1 MKVCVLYGGTSRERD
16 VSISSGRSIL
26 NALSDNKNIF
36 GYDFDGNYEKLL
48 EKVKDVDL
56 VFNALHGGEGED
68 GTIQKFLSENSIG
81 YTGSDVSASKKAMD
95 KHTAKTLCLENKILT
110 PNWLHYKQVIGLVAL
125 EVEILRFY
133 NTDIVIKP
141 SDEGSSIG
149 LSIIKK
155 FDPQNK
161 TKRKMLDDS
170 ISKCYEVSRNVL
182 IEEYI
187 HGRELTV
194 GILGNKILPIVEIIP
209 KNSYYDYEC
218 KYTKGKSN
226 YLVPA
231 KNISKD
237 LEIDIYNKAMQ
248 IYELIGC
255 RHYARID
262 FRLSKDNYPYFLE
275 VNTLPGFTDTSL
287 FPMAAKAAGISY
299 KDLLLKIISLSKNK

>member
-1 MKVCVLYGGTSRERD
+1 MKICVLYGGTSKERK
-16 VSISSGRSIL
+16 VSILSAKSIL
-26 NALSDNKNIF
+26 KTLSDNKNIF

-48 EKVKDVDL
+48 EKIKNVDL

-68 GTIQKFLSENSIG
+68 GTVQKFLSDNGIK
-81 YTGSDVSASKKAMD
+81 YTGSGAMASKNAMD
-95 KHTAKTLCLENKILT
+95 KHIAKTLCLENKILT
-110 PNWLHYKQVIGLVAL
+110 PNWLYYKQVVGLVAL

-149 LSIIKK
+149 LSIIEN

-161 TKRKMLDDS
+161 AKRKMLDDS
-170 ISKCYEVSRNVL
+170 ILKCYEVSRNIL

-218 KYTKGKSN
+218 KYTKGKSS
-226 YLVPA
+226 YMVPA
-231 KNISKD
+231 KNIGKD

-262 FRLSKDNYPYFLE
+262 FRLSKDNHPYFLE

-287 FPMAAKAAGISY
+287 FPMAAKSIGISY
-299 KDLLLKIISLSKNK
+299 KDLLFNIIDLSKK

>member
-1 MKVCVLYGGTSRERD
+1 MKICILYGGTSRERD
-16 VSISSGRSIL
+16 VSISSARSML

-36 GYDFDGNYEKLL
+36 GYDFDGDYDRLI

-56 VFNALHGGEGED
+56 VFNALHGGDGED
-68 GTIQKFLSENSIG
+68 GSMQEFLSNNNIR
-81 YTGSDVSASKKAMD
+81 YTGSDAIASKNAMD
-95 KHTAKTLCLENKILT
+95 KHIAKSLCLNNNILT
-110 PNWLHYKQVIGLVAL
+110 PNWLYYKQVIGLAVL

-133 NTDIVIKP
+133 DTDIVIKP

-149 LSIIKK
+149 LSVIEN

-161 TKRKMLDDS
+161 AKRKMLDDS
-170 ISKCYEVSRNVL
+170 ISKCYEVSRNIL

-226 YLVPA
+226 YIVPA

-262 FRLSKDNYPYFLE
+262 FRLSKDNHPYFLE

-287 FPMAAKAAGISY
+287 FPMAAKSIGISY
-299 KDLLLKIISLSKNK
+299 KDLLLNIIDLSKK

>member
-1 MKVCVLYGGTSRERD
+1 MKICILYGGDSRERD
-16 VSISSGRSIL
+16 VSISSARSML
-26 NALSDNKNIF
+26 NALSNNKNIF
-36 GYDFDGNYEKLL
+36 GYDFDGNYDLLL

-56 VFNALHGGEGED
+56 VFNALHGGDGED
-68 GTIQKFLSENSIG
+68 GTVQKFLSDNGIK
-81 YTGSDVSASKKAMD
+81 YTGSGAMASKNAMD
-95 KHTAKTLCLENKILT
+95 KHIAKTLCLENKILT
-110 PNWLHYKQVIGLVAL
+110 PNWLYYKQVVGLVAL

-149 LSIIKK
+149 LSIIEN

-161 TKRKMLDDS
+161 AKRKMLDDS
-170 ISKCYEVSRNVL
+170 ILKCYEVSRNIL

-218 KYTKGKSN
+218 KYTKGKSS
-226 YLVPA
+226 YMVPA
-231 KNISKD
+231 KNIGKD

-262 FRLSKDNYPYFLE
+262 FRLSKDNHPYFLE

-287 FPMAAKAAGISY
+287 FPMAAKSIGISY
-299 KDLLLKIISLSKNK
+299 KDLLFNIIDLSKK

>member
-1 MKVCVLYGGTSRERD
+1 M
-16 VSISSGRSIL
+16 L
-26 NALSDNKNIF
+26 NALSNNKNIF
-36 GYDFDGNYEKLL
+36 GYDFDGNYDLLL

-56 VFNALHGGEGED
+56 VFNALHGGDGED
-68 GTIQKFLSENSIG
+68 GTVQKFLSDNGIK
-81 YTGSDVSASKKAMD
+81 YTGSGAMASKNAMD
-95 KHTAKTLCLENKILT
+95 KHIAKTLCLENKILT
-110 PNWLHYKQVIGLVAL
+110 PNWLYYKQVVGLVAL

-149 LSIIKK
+149 LSIIEN

-161 TKRKMLDDS
+161 AKRKMLDDS
-170 ISKCYEVSRNVL
+170 ILKCYEVSRNIL

-218 KYTKGKSN
+218 KYTKGKSS
-226 YLVPA
+226 YMVPA
-231 KNISKD
+231 KNIGKD

-262 FRLSKDNYPYFLE
+262 FRLSKDNHPYFLE

-287 FPMAAKAAGISY
+287 FPMAAKSIGISY
-299 KDLLLKIISLSKNK
+299 KDLLFNIIDLSKK

>member
-1 MKVCVLYGGTSRERD
+1 MKVCVLYGGISRERD
-16 VSISSGRSIL
+16 VSISSGQSIL
-26 NALSDNKNIF
+26 NALSDNKDIF
-36 GYDFDGNYEKLL
+36 GFDFDGNYEKLL

-68 GTIQKFLSENSIG
+68 GTIQKFLGENSIR

-95 KHTAKTLCLENKILT
+95 KHAAKTLCLENKILT
-110 PNWLHYKQVIGLVAL
+110 PNWLYYKQVIGLVAL

-133 NTDIVIKP
+133 DTDIVIKP

-155 FDPQNK
+155 FDPQDK

-170 ISKCYEVSRNVL
+170 ILKCYEVSRNVL

-209 KNSYYDYEC
+209 QNSYYDYEC
-218 KYTKGKSN
+218 KYTKGKSS
-226 YLVPA
+226 YEVPA
-231 KNISKD
+231 KNIAED

-262 FRLSKDNYPYFLE
+262 FRLSKDKYLYFLE

-287 FPMAAKAAGISY
+287 FPMAAKEAGISY
-299 KDLLLKIISLSKNK
+299 KDLLLKIIGLSKK

>member
-1 MKVCVLYGGTSRERD
+1 MKICVLYGGKSRERD
-16 VSISSGRSIL
+16 VSISSGQSIL
-26 NALSDNKNIF
+26 NALSDNQNIF
-36 GYDFDGNYEKLL
+36 GYDFDGNFEKLL

-68 GTIQKFLSENSIG
+68 GTVQKFLSDNSIR
-81 YTGSDVSASKKAMD
+81 YTGSGINASKNAMD

-110 PNWLHYKQVIGLVAL
+110 PNWLCYKEIIRLFVF
-125 EVEILRFY
+125 EMEILRFY
-133 NTDIVIKP
+133 DTDIVIKP

-170 ISKCYEVSRNVL
+170 ISKCYKVSRNVL

-194 GILGNKILPIVEIIP
+194 GILGDKILPIVEIIP

-218 KYTKGKSN
+218 KYTKGKSS
-226 YLVPA
+226 YEVPA

-237 LEIDIYNKAMQ
+237 LEKDIYNKAMQ

-287 FPMAAKAAGISY
+287 LPMAAEAAGISY
-299 KDLLLKIISLSKNK
+299 KDLLFKIIDLSKK

>member
-1 MKVCVLYGGTSRERD
+1 MKICILYGGTSGERD
-16 VSISSGRSIL
+16 VSISSAQSIL

-48 EKVKDVDL
+48 DKVKDVDL

-68 GTIQKFLSENSIG
+68 GTVQKFLSVNSIR
-81 YTGSDVSASKKAMD
+81 YTGSDVNASKKAMD
-95 KHTAKTLCLENKILT
+95 KHIAKTLCFENKILT
-110 PNWLHYKQVIGLVAL
+110 PNWLYYKQVIGLSAL
-125 EVEILRFY
+125 EVEILRFS
-133 NTDIVIKP
+133 NSDIVVKP

-149 LSIIKK
+149 LSIIKN

-161 TKRKMLDDS
+161 AKRKMLDES
-170 ISKCYEVSRNVL
+170 ISKCYQVSRNVL

-194 GILGNKILPIVEIIP
+194 GILGNKILPIVEIVP
-209 KNSYYDYEC
+209 QNSYYDYEC

-226 YLVPA
+226 YIVPA
-231 KNISKD
+231 KNISKN
-237 LEIDIYNKAMQ
+237 LQIDICNKAMQ

-287 FPMAAKAAGISY
+287 FPMAAKSAKISY
-299 KDLLLKIISLSKNK
+299 KDLLLSIIELSKK

>member
-1 MKVCVLYGGTSRERD
+1 MKICILYGGISRERD
-16 VSISSGRSIL
+16 VSISSAHSIL
-26 NALSDNKNIF
+26 KALSGERNIF
-36 GYDFDGNYEKLL
+36 GYDFDGDYDRLI

-56 VFNALHGGEGED
+56 VFNALHGGDGED
-68 GTIQKFLSENSIG
+68 GTMQKFLSNNNIR
-81 YTGSDVSASKKAMD
+81 YTGSDTIASKNAMD
-95 KHTAKTLCLENKILT
+95 KHIAKTLCLENKILT
-110 PNWLHYKQVIGLVAL
+110 PNWLYYKQVIGLVAL

-133 NTDIVIKP
+133 DTDIVIKP

-149 LSIIKK
+149 LSIIEN

-161 TKRKMLDDS
+161 AKRKMLDDS
-170 ISKCYEVSRNVL
+170 ISKCYEVSRNIL

-226 YLVPA
+226 YIVPA

-248 IYELIGC
+248 IYDLIGC

-262 FRLSKDNYPYFLE
+262 FRLSRDNHPYFLE

-287 FPMAAKAAGISY
+287 FPMAAKSIGISY
-299 KDLLLKIISLSKNK
+299 KDLLLNIIDLSKK

>member
-1 MKVCVLYGGTSRERD
+1 MKICILYGGDSRERD
-16 VSISSGRSIL
+16 VSISSARSML
-26 NALSDNKNIF
+26 NALSNNKNIF
-36 GYDFDGNYEKLL
+36 GYDFDGNYDLLL

-56 VFNALHGGEGED
+56 VFNALHGGDGED
-68 GTIQKFLSENSIG
+68 GTVQKFLSDNGIK
-81 YTGSDVSASKKAMD
+81 YTGSGAMASKNAMD
-95 KHTAKTLCLENKILT
+95 KHIAKTLCLENKILT
-110 PNWLHYKQVIGLVAL
+110 PNWLYYKQVVGLVAL

-149 LSIIKK
+149 LSIIEN

-161 TKRKMLDDS
+161 AKRKMLDDS
-170 ISKCYEVSRNVL
+170 ILKCYEVSRNIL

-218 KYTKGKSN
+218 KYTKGKSS
-226 YLVPA
+226 YMVPA
-231 KNISKD
+231 KNIGKD

-262 FRLSKDNYPYFLE
+262 FRLSKDNHPYFLE

-287 FPMAAKAAGISY
+287 LPMAAEAAGISY
-299 KDLLLKIISLSKNK
+299 KDLLFKIIDLSKK

>member
-1 MKVCVLYGGTSRERD
+1 MKICILYGGTSRERD
-16 VSISSGRSIL
+16 VSISSAQSIL
-26 NALSDNKNIF
+26 KALSDERDIF
-36 GYDFDGNYEKLL
+36 GYDFDGDYDKLI

-56 VFNALHGGEGED
+56 VFNALHGGDGED
-68 GTIQKFLSENSIG
+68 GSMQEFLSNNNIR
-81 YTGSDVSASKKAMD
+81 YTGSDAIASKNAMD
-95 KHTAKTLCLENKILT
+95 KHIAKSLCLNNKILT
-110 PNWLHYKQVIGLVAL
+110 PNWLYYKQVIGLAVL

-133 NTDIVIKP
+133 DTDIVIKP

-149 LSIIKK
+149 LSIIEN

-161 TKRKMLDDS
+161 AKRKMLDDS
-170 ISKCYEVSRNVL
+170 ISKCYEVSRNIL

-226 YLVPA
+226 YMVPA

-262 FRLSKDNYPYFLE
+262 FRLSKENHPYFLE

-287 FPMAAKAAGISY
+287 FPMAAKSIGISY
-299 KDLLLKIISLSKNK
+299 KDLLLNIIDLSKK

>member
-1 MKVCVLYGGTSRERD
+1 MKICILYGGTSKERD
-16 VSISSGRSIL
+16 VSISSARSML

-36 GYDFDGNYEKLL
+36 GYDFDGDYDKLI

-56 VFNALHGGEGED
+56 VFNALHGGDGED
-68 GTIQKFLSENSIG
+68 GSMQEFLSNNNIR
-81 YTGSDVSASKKAMD
+81 YTGSDAIASKNAMD
-95 KHTAKTLCLENKILT
+95 KHIAKSLCLNNNILT
-110 PNWLHYKQVIGLVAL
+110 PNWLYYKQVIGLAVL

-149 LSIIKK
+149 LSVIEN

-170 ISKCYEVSRNVL
+170 ISKCYEVSRNIL

-226 YLVPA
+226 YIVPA
-231 KNISKD
+231 KNIDKD

-262 FRLSKDNYPYFLE
+262 FRLSKDNHPYFLE

-287 FPMAAKAAGISY
+287 FPMAAKSIGISY
-299 KDLLLKIISLSKNK
+299 KDLLFNIIDLSKK

>member
-1 MKVCVLYGGTSRERD
+1 MKICILYGGTSGERD
-16 VSISSGRSIL
+16 VSISSAQSIL
-26 NALSDNKNIF
+26 KVLSDNKNIF
-36 GYDFDGNYEKLL
+36 GYDFDGNYDLLL
-48 EKVKDVDL
+48 EKLKDVDL
-56 VFNALHGGEGED
+56 VFNALHGGDGED
-68 GTIQKFLSENSIG
+68 GTMQKFLSDNGIK
-81 YTGSDVSASKKAMD
+81 YTGSDSIASKNAMD
-95 KHTAKTLCLENKILT
+95 KHIAKTFCLENKILT
-110 PNWLHYKQVIGLVAL
+110 PNWLYYKQVIGLVAL

-133 NTDIVIKP
+133 DTDIVIKP

-149 LSIIKK
+149 LSIIEN
-155 FDPQNK
+155 FDPKNK
-161 TKRKMLDDS
+161 VKRKMLDES

-226 YLVPA
+226 YIVPA

-237 LEIDIYNKAMQ
+237 LEIDICNKAMQ

-262 FRLSKDNYPYFLE
+262 FRLSKDNHPYFLE

-287 FPMAAKAAGISY
+287 FPMAAKSIGVSY
-299 KDLLLKIISLSKNK
+299 KDLLLKIIDLSKK